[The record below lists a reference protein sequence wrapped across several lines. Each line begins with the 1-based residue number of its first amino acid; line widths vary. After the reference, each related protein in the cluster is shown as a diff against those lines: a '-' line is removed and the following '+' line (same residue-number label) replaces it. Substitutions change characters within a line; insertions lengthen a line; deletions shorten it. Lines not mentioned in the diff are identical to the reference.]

1 MIDFRDLQ
9 EFGKI
14 IVKQDHKQNAVNT
27 IAQAC
32 MGTFW
37 NVRSHYI
44 GLKS

>member
-14 IVKQDHKQNAVNT
+14 IVKQDHKQNAVNR
-27 IAQAC
+27 IVQVC
-32 MGTFW
+32 MGTYH
-37 NVRSHYI
+37 NVRSQYI